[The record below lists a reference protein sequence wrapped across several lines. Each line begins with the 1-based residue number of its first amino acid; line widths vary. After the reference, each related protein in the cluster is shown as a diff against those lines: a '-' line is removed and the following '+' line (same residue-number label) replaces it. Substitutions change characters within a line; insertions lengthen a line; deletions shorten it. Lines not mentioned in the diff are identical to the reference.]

1 MRLFYFACAL
11 FASIFHA
18 TAEPVPPVYPDR
30 PEWHPMFQNNLLPY
44 PQLWWHDNNPWKAV
58 SRGAE
63 IVYHEDNY
71 DRGMLVGPYTAYLS
85 SIIIRYM
92 IADDLAVVS
101 FYFNLALDRIS
112 VSTSSI

>member
-1 MRLFYFACAL
+1 
-11 FASIFHA
+11 
-18 TAEPVPPVYPDR
+18 
-30 PEWHPMFQNNLLPY
+30 MFQNNLLPY

-92 IADDLAVVS
+92 ISDDLAVVS
-101 FYFNLALDRIS
+101 FYFNLALDRLS